1 MNLQYTIPTLT
12 YKPMCRLLT
21 SLFFF
26 TYIYCGFTFN
36 AWMIK
41 QRIQRQRVVTK
52 VVTLQSSAYVGLIFQ
67 LLLTILFIYDCLKHI
82 FLSLHRQTKAHAGTE
97 YLCHKNKTYRDAL
110 KKNKQF
116 WNLNRYKKYSFL
128 TLAQPAI
135 KHIKMNSVE
144 LSLDSESFHFSVV
157 TERDRKRERTE
168 S

>member
-1 MNLQYTIPTLT
+1 MSCYEG
-12 YKPMCRLLT
+12 R
-21 SLFFF
+21 
-26 TYIYCGFTFN
+26 YIT
-36 AWMIK
+36 
-41 QRIQRQRVVTK
+41 
-52 VVTLQSSAYVGLIFQ
+52 QSSTYVGLIFQ

-110 KKNKQF
+110 KKYAILKFKQVH
-116 WNLNRYKKYSFL
+116 KYSFL

-135 KHIKMNSVE
+135 KRIKMNSVE